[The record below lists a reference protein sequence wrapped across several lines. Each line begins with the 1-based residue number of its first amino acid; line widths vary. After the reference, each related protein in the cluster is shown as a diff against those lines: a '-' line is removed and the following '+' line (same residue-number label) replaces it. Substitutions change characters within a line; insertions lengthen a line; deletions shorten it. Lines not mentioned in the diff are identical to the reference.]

1 MRLYHVIPKTGAPAE
16 GPLTAAQVVALFERS
31 ASTAQMLVWWKDQ
44 QGWDKIG
51 DHIAKIR
58 AEAQEALPATSPA
71 ASPAPAPEP
80 TPATP
85 EISAG
90 QVRVIR
96 NGLTIGEY
104 PEADIAALLRA
115 KVILPDDSYLSRGMP
130 SPAPVSELLL
140 KMVLAPAPGP
150 VAPIPPMPVS
160 VPVPALPVTVAAP
173 IRRQPGPGDIVC
185 PNANCGYVGPGKKI
199 ARGSTIIGILLLLCW
214 ILPGVIYFMFFSGYR
229 TCCPRCQCQINNDN

>member
-1 MRLYHVIPKTGAPAE
+1 MRLYHVIPKTSAPAE

-31 ASTAQMLVWWKDQ
+31 ASASQMLVWWKDQ
-44 QGWDKIG
+44 KGWDKIG

-58 AEAQEALPATSPA
+58 LEAQEALPSPAPA
-71 ASPAPAPEP
+71 ASPEP
-80 TPATP
+80 TPKLTLAIP

-115 KVILPDDSYLSRGMP
+115 KVILPDDSYLARGMP

-140 KMVLAPAPGP
+140 KMVLAPAPAP

-173 IRRQPGPGDIVC
+173 VRRQPGPGDIVC

-229 TCCPRCQCQINNDN
+229 TCCPRCQCQVNNDN